1 MTEEQSDIRAL
12 ETGDVYFAELD
23 FIECLSRLKAGCVL
37 KSDDETRASADDSD
51 SSNSPTRKDLN
62 LTLTNNK
69 HNRALRKKTN
79 NLNKTYDDEVICL
92 DSDEDEQDRT
102 ERIASLNIEK
112 CQQAKDLED
121 KMAQMREEKKRNVES
136 SIITNGFFTNENNR
150 FFYQD
155 YLNDPRIFIMDA
167 KLCGNIGRFFNHS
180 CSPNVFVQNVFV
192 DTYDLRFPWLA
203 FFSINSIRAGTEL
216 SWDYQYTVGS
226 VPGKVIFCRCGSA
239 NCRKRLI

>member
-1 MTEEQSDIRAL
+1 M
-12 ETGDVYFAELD
+12 
-23 FIECLSRLKAGCVL
+23 
-37 KSDDETRASADDSD
+37 
-51 SSNSPTRKDLN
+51 
-62 LTLTNNK
+62 
-69 HNRALRKKTN
+69 
-79 NLNKTYDDEVICL
+79 
-92 DSDEDEQDRT
+92 
-102 ERIASLNIEK
+102 NIEK

-226 VPGKVIFCRCGSA
+226 VPGKCLTLFLLFFEENLNSYFLRQSNI
-239 NCRKRLI
+239 L

>member
-92 DSDEDEQDRT
+92 DSDEDEQG
-102 ERIASLNIEK
+102 NILK
-112 CQQAKDLED
+112 YPI
-121 KMAQMREEKKRNVES
+121 KKRHKK
-136 SIITNGFFTNENNR
+136 G
-150 FFYQD
+150 
-155 YLNDPRIFIMDA
+155 
-167 KLCGNIGRFFNHS
+167 
-180 CSPNVFVQNVFV
+180 
-192 DTYDLRFPWLA
+192 
-203 FFSINSIRAGTEL
+203 
-216 SWDYQYTVGS
+216 
-226 VPGKVIFCRCGSA
+226 
-239 NCRKRLI
+239 